1 MQKETVK
8 CTVSYLRDTLAPF
21 PALPSGALSQP
32 AAPAALRTHSE
43 RQELFFLSGVILLE
57 RSSSS

>member
-32 AAPAALRTHSE
+32 VAPAAL
-43 RQELFFLSGVILLE
+43 
-57 RSSSS
+57 